1 MKKLA
6 ILVMLIANVHAD
18 VNGAVDN
25 FFSSITS
32 DVNVPTMVQNQ
43 SAGVI
48 SGGGFATRSQDVN
61 LQPMTFTPPSF
72 NGSCGNI
79 NFYSGSLSFMT
90 NTDQLI
96 QFMQNTLM
104 TAGITA
110 VITALKA
117 ATPNIAGTLE
127 SMLKDAQDML
137 GMFNSSCQLGT
148 AMGNLA
154 GTAIGKR
161 LEATTSNS
169 IGSSSDISGAMT
181 NNTVN
186 GSGGRNITS
195 SMSEVASKYRAW
207 VNANA
212 NPNTT
217 STDANVQD
225 FAKTYGSV
233 IWKGMQQ
240 LSQYKLMGA
249 TNTKDDTKSMAN
261 LVISL
266 TGDLIIYSATKDGIS
281 PTAKIIPP
289 SITNLKQF
297 MTSDTS
303 VEQTYNCTYFETT
316 KPGECTSVVD
326 DDDLSKINYEDTAI
340 SYKGGI
346 AKKIQTAINDIQA
359 HFVSGTPLNND
370 DLLIISIS
378 PMPIFAMAQALDDIG
393 MAGSISSFLS
403 TYKKEISFQIIQA
416 LISNAV
422 MYANIAATTRN
433 TKEIAPQ
440 VDTFIKGI
448 TNTQQEINS
457 YANEFKG
464 ADPVEILQKVNI
476 LRSYA
481 QNLMSPMIMQKVNF
495 AKQMGNY

>member
-1 MKKLA
+1 MKKIA

-154 GTAIGKR
+154 GTAMGKR
-161 LEATTSNS
+161 LETTTSNS
-169 IGSSSDISGAMT
+169 INNSSDMSGSFI

-186 GSGGRNITS
+186 GSGGRTITN
-195 SMSEVASKYRAW
+195 SMSEVASKYKAW

-217 STDANVQD
+217 STDANVQE

-240 LSQYKLMGA
+240 LSKYKLMGA
-249 TNTKDDTKSMAN
+249 TNTKDDTKNIAN

-266 TGDLIIYSATKDGIS
+266 TGDLIIYSPTDDGIS
-281 PTAKIIPP
+281 PTPKIIPP

-303 VEQTYNCTYFETT
+303 TEKTYNCTYFETT
-316 KPGECTSVVD
+316 TPGECTGVVT
-326 DDDLSKINYEDTAI
+326 DLYSIDYAGTAT
-340 SYKGGI
+340 SYTGGI

-393 MAGSISSFLS
+393 MAGSISSFL
-403 TYKKEISFQIIQA
+403 TIYKKEISFQIIQA

-422 MYANIAATTRN
+422 MYANMAASVKVNNETAQSIQIFVNR
-433 TKEIAPQ
+433 
-440 VDTFIKGI
+440 I
-448 TNTQQEINS
+448 TATQQEINS
-457 YANEFKG
+457 YASEFKG
-464 ADPVEILQKVNI
+464 ADPVEIMQKVNF

-481 QNLMSPMIMQKVNF
+481 QNLMSPMILQKVNF